1 MKLLRR
7 ILLIWVLLTVA
18 FAGKAQI
25 TAPAAPATNFRM
37 KTFKVEADSIILDT
51 VSIIPGTFTTPTLDT
66 SFYRVDYL
74 RSVLYWRMKPD
85 RDSILVTYR
94 AFPYRFGAVTQR
106 LSYDSV
112 VNFFYSK
119 PFDFNAATSTAS
131 RSMID
136 FGNLQYNGSFGRG
149 ISFGN
154 NQDAVVNSNF
164 QLQLNGM
171 LGDSIELAAAIT
183 DNNIPIQPDGTTQQ
197 LNEFDQVFLQFK
209 KRDWQLNLGDIDLR
223 QNNLY
228 FLNFYKR
235 LEGVSFQTTNKLS
248 PSIQSTTLVSG
259 SIAKGKFTRNVFDGL
274 EGNQGPYR
282 LRGANNEFFFIVL
295 AGTERVFLD
304 GELLQ
309 RGDDQD
315 YVINYNTAEVTF
327 TPRRMI
333 TKDSRIQIEFEYAD
347 RNYLNSNL
355 YASQEVAV
363 SNKLK
368 VRIGAFQNS
377 DARNSQINQTL
388 DEKQKAFLN
397 NIGDSV
403 NQAYYPTVAIDSFSR
418 DRILYEKIYVTNG
431 IYIDSFYRYST
442 DSLKA
447 RYALSFTEVGQGQGN
462 YVPDFNGAN
471 GKVYRYVE
479 PLNGQKQGGYEPV
492 MKLVTPKRQQV
503 LSVATDY
510 NIDANNVI
518 KTELAMSNYDVNTFS
533 TKHSGDDAGVAA
545 RVQYSNTA
553 LLNRSRGLQLTSTV
567 DYEMVQEKFMPL
579 ERLRY
584 VEFSREWGLPLEQ
597 QGVRAAVREHI
608 FRASSQ
614 LKSKTGSSLSYQFMT
629 YQRSDDYKGA
639 QNVVQHSFKLG
650 GWQFNNQFALTRF
663 DRQDDKGSFLRPVVD
678 VSKQLKRLASM
689 RLGFRYTLER
699 NELNSA
705 EADTLDKTS
714 FSFDTYSVYLKTDES
729 KKNKYGVT
737 FYTRSDKYPVQKE
750 LTRGDRSY
758 NINFQAEVL
767 KSARHQFL
775 FNTTFRQLEVYDSKV
790 SRQKEDRTL
799 LGRAEY
805 LINEWKGFVAGNALY
820 ELGAGQEQRRDF
832 AYLEVPAGQGEFTW
846 NDYDSNGVQTLN
858 EFEIA
863 AFQDQAKFIRVLI
876 PTNDFIKANYTTL
889 NYSLTFNPKAVLGG
903 EGAGGFSKFIARFNL
918 QTSMQKSK
926 KSMAKGDFEFN
937 PFKYSLIDTALLTL
951 TTSFIN
957 TLSFNRFSSKWGLDL
972 TNIQNTGKSLLTY
985 GYESRKLNDWVGKA
999 RWMISPSFTLNINSK
1014 YGRNGLFTPSF
1025 SNRNYEL
1032 LVRNIEPQLVFIN
1045 RTVFRLQGSYK
1056 YDVKQNEPQW
1066 GGEEAVSNS
1075 IISEVKYNVLQ
1086 NSSVVGRFTYNN
1098 INYDHP
1104 ANTTVSYIM
1113 LDGLMPGSNYLW
1125 SLDFTK
1131 RLLNNVE
1138 LNFQYEGR
1146 KPGDSRTVHIGRASV
1161 RALF

>member
-1 MKLLRR
+1 LNLLRR
-7 ILLIWVLLTVA
+7 ILLIGSLLA
-18 FAGKAQI
+18 FALAGGAQI
-25 TAPAAPATNFRM
+25 TVPQGPVSNYRI
-37 KTFKVEADSIILDT
+37 KVYKIGADSILLDT
-51 VSIIPGTFTTPTLDT
+51 VSIIPRTFFTPTLDT

-74 RSVLYWRMKPD
+74 RSILYWKTKPE

-94 AFPYRFGAVTQR
+94 VFPYRFQAVAQR

-119 PFDFNAATSTAS
+119 PFDFNAATSGTP

-171 LGDSIELAAAIT
+171 LGDSIELAAAMT
-183 DNNIPIQPDGTTQQ
+183 DNNMPIQPDGSTQQ

-209 KRDWQLNLGDIDLR
+209 KKGWQLNLGDIDLR
-223 QNNLY
+223 QDNLY
-228 FLNFYKR
+228 FLHFYKR

-248 PSIQSTTLVSG
+248 NSVQSTTLVSG

-282 LRGANNEFFFIVL
+282 LQGANNEFYFIVL

-347 RNYLNSNL
+347 RSYLNSNL
-355 YASQEVAV
+355 YVNQSVEV
-363 SNKLK
+363 NKK
-368 VRIGAFQNS
+368 FNIRIGAFQNS

-388 DEKQKAFLN
+388 DEKQKAFLY

-403 NQAYYPTVAIDSFSR
+403 NQAFYPTVGVDSFAR
-418 DRILYEKIYVTNG
+418 DRILYEKVFVTNG
-431 IYIDSFYRYST
+431 ATVDSFYRYST
-442 DSLKA
+442 DSLRA
-447 RYALSFTEVGQGQGN
+447 RYSLSFTEVGQGQGN

-471 GKVYRYVE
+471 GKVYRFVE
-479 PLNGQKQGGYEPV
+479 PINGLKQGNYEPV

-503 LSVATDY
+503 LSMATDY
-510 NIDANNVI
+510 NIDANNVV
-518 KTELAMSNYDVNTFS
+518 KTDLAMSNYDANTFS
-533 TKHSGDDAGVAA
+533 SIHEGDDVGVAG
-545 RVQYSNTA
+545 RVQYSNKA
-553 LLNRSRGLQLTSTV
+553 LVNRARGLQLTSTV
-567 DYEMVQEKFMPL
+567 DYELVQEKFRPL

-584 VEFSREWGLPLEQ
+584 VEFTREWGLPL
-597 QGVRAAVREHI
+597 VLPAATEHI
-608 FRASSQ
+608 FRATSQ
-614 LKSKTGSSLSYQFMT
+614 LTSKTGSSLSYQFMT
-629 YQRSDDYKGA
+629 YQRSDDYQGA
-639 QNVVQHSFKLG
+639 QNVVLHSFTLG
-650 GWQFNNQFALTRF
+650 GWRFNNQFALTRF
-663 DRQDDKGSFLRPVVD
+663 NAQNHKGSFLRPVVD
-678 VSKQLKRLASM
+678 LSKQLKQLASM

-699 NELNSA
+699 NEQDA
-705 EADTLDKTS
+705 PEGDTLAKTS
-714 FSFDTYSVYLKTDES
+714 FSFDTYTVYLKSDET
-729 KKNKYGVT
+729 KKNRYGVT
-737 FYTRSDKYPVQKE
+737 FFTRSDKYPSQKE
-750 LTRGDRSY
+750 LVRGDRSY
-758 NINFQAEVL
+758 NINFQAELL

-775 FNTTFRQLEVYDSKV
+775 FNSTFRQLDVYDEKL

-805 LINEWKGFVAGNALY
+805 LVNEWKGFVNGNVLY
-820 ELGAGQEQRRDF
+820 ELGTGQEQRRDF
-832 AYLEVPAGQGEFTW
+832 AYLEVPAGQGVYTW

-863 AFQDQAKFIRVLI
+863 AFQDQATFIRVYV
-876 PTNDFIKANYTTL
+876 PTNEFIKANYTTF
-889 NYSLTFNPKAVLGG
+889 NYSLSLNPKAIMGG
-903 EGAGGFSKFIARFNL
+903 NGASGFSRFAARFVL
-918 QTSMQKSK
+918 QTSLQRSK
-926 KSMAKGDFEFN
+926 KSLAQGDFDFIS
-937 PFKYSLIDTALLTL
+937 FKYDLADTSLLTL

-957 TLSFNRFSSKWGLDL
+957 TLSFNRFSSKWGMDIS
-972 TNIQNTGKSLLTY
+972 NIQNTGKSLLTY
-985 GYESRKLNDWVGKA
+985 GYESRKTIDWIGKL
-999 RWMISPSFTLNINSK
+999 RWMISPSFTLNLNGK
-1014 YGRNGLFTPSF
+1014 YGQNGLATPSF
-1025 SNRNYEL
+1025 GNRNYDL
-1032 LVRNIEPQLVFIN
+1032 TVRNVEPQLVFIS
-1045 RTVFRLQGSYK
+1045 RTVFRLQSSYK
-1056 YDVKQNEPQW
+1056 YDVKQNNPHW
-1066 GGEEAVSNS
+1066 GGEEALSHSV
-1075 IISEVKYNVLQ
+1075 ISEVKYNVLQ
-1086 NSSVVGRFTYNN
+1086 NSSLIGRFTYNY
-1098 INYDHP
+1098 IEYGYP
-1104 ANTTVSYIM
+1104 TNTTVSYIM
-1113 LDGLMPGSNYLW
+1113 LDGLLPGRNYLW

-1146 KPGDSRTVHIGRASV
+1146 KPGESRMVHIGRASV